1 MVWCEQADGKRVL
14 ARRGRIDP
22 DDGLVWAFA
31 RTTTKG
37 GVGVDSVITFNTTV
51 PSALKSAYWHV
62 DGHWFE
68 PAYPEDRPA
77 LFATLGVQQ
86 EDVFPYSK
94 TWHQRNT
101 QISPQIF
108 LARQRFALLDP
119 S

>member
-1 MVWCEQADGKRVL
+1 VTSANTSTCSSPRLL

-86 EDVFPYSK
+86 
-94 TWHQRNT
+94 QRNT